1 MKPMRVLVAGASG
14 YVGSTLIPHLLERG
28 HDVVAF
34 GRDDG
39 RVRAALDGHADA
51 VRILRGELV
60 SGEGLEPAM
69 RGAGLAYYLVHS
81 MERAVGATFAEHERR
96 AAENFAKAARRAG
109 VARIV
114 YLGGPVPAAARASRH
129 LASRLHV
136 ERVLLEAVPD
146 SVALR
151 ASIIIGARSRSFRFL
166 VRLVERLPVMALPA
180 WRRNRTQ
187 PVDERDVIAFLLTAG
202 ASGRARGRSLDIAGP
217 DVLTYGEMIE
227 RIAELMLVWRPA
239 LSLSFNVTPI
249 AARIAAA
256 VAGEDPDLILP
267 LMEGLE
273 TDLLPRDD
281 LAAELLGVH
290 THHFDAAVEHALRD
304 WEAVEPLAAR

>member
-1 MKPMRVLVAGASG
+1 
-14 YVGSTLIPHLLERG
+14 
-28 HDVVAF
+28 
-34 GRDDG
+34 
-39 RVRAALDGHADA
+39 VRAALDGHAGE
-51 VRILRGELV
+51 VRIARGELV
-60 SGEGLEPAM
+60 SGDGLAAAI
-69 RGAGLAYYLVHS
+69 RGAHLAYYLVHS
-81 MERAVGATFAEHERR
+81 MERAAGASFAEYERR
-96 AAENFAKAARRAG
+96 AAENFARAARAAG

-114 YLGGPVPAAARASRH
+114 YLGGPVPTAGSASRH

-180 WRRNRTQ
+180 WRRHRTQ
-187 PVDERDVIAFLLTAG
+187 PVDERDVIAFLLAAG
-202 ASGRARGRSLDIAGP
+202 ASEPARGRSLDIAGP

-227 RIAELMLVWRPA
+227 RIAELMLVRRPA
-239 LSLSFNVTPI
+239 LQLSFNITPI
-249 AARIAAA
+249 AARVAAA

-273 TDLLPRDD
+273 NDLLPRDD
-281 LAAELLGVH
+281 RAAALLDVR
-290 THHFDAAVEHALRD
+290 THHFDAAVEHALRR
-304 WEAVEPLAAR
+304 WEAVELLAAR